1 METAGLVTAAAAGVA
16 IAMVGILYLLNPRMM
31 AATFGLPTLPQEG
44 ATAWLRLKGVRDL
57 ATGLVAGTLLLTAPP
72 TVTGWV
78 LLAFTLI
85 PLGDAAIILSAR
97 GDARAA
103 WGIHG
108 TTAAVM
114 LVGVALLLS
123 T

>member
-16 IAMVGILYLLNPRMM
+16 IAMVGILYLLNPRVM

-97 GDARAA
+97 GNARAA